1 MRGLLNLRRGVVFL
15 IALAVG
21 MVSSAA
27 FTCPRA
33 DSCPGMAKEAKDVRH
48 ACCDGDGQGRPAPE
62 KRNECPG
69 DCCRPACDVPVEV
82 DALPVPVT
90 TADAVLPPAVAISA
104 PWDPEPVPVSDTSPP
119 DRLDIPIFLL
129 GSALLI

>member
-1 MRGLLNLRRGVVFL
+1 MHGLVNLGRGVVVL

-21 MVSSAA
+21 MASSAA
-27 FTCPRA
+27 FACPRA

-62 KRNECPG
+62 KRNKCPG
-69 DCCRPACDVPVEV
+69 DCCRPASEAPVEV
-82 DALPVPVT
+82 DALPVPSPS
-90 TADAVLPPAVAISA
+90 ADAVLPSLVAFSV
-104 PWDPEPVPVSDTSPP
+104 PKDPKSVPVSDTSPP
-119 DRLDIPIFLL
+119 DRLDIPVFLL

>member
-1 MRGLLNLRRGVVFL
+1 MRGSLNLRGGVVFL

-21 MVSSAA
+21 MASSAGFA
-27 FTCPRA
+27 CPRA

-48 ACCDGDGQGRPAPE
+48 ACCDADGQGRPAPE

-69 DCCRPACDVPVEV
+69 DCCRPASEAPADV
-82 DALPVPVT
+82 DALPVPAFS
-90 TADAVLPPAVAISA
+90 ADAVLPSLVVFSVPK
-104 PWDPEPVPVSDTSPP
+104 DPKSVPVSDTSPP
-119 DRLDIPIFLL
+119 ERLEIPVFLL